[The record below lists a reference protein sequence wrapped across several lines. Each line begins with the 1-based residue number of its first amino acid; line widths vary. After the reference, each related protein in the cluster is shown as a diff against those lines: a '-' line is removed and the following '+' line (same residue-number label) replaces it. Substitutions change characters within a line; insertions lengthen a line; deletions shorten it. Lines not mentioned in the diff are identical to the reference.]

1 MHSGCP
7 GKCKVTAS
15 RSGQPLTVSAKP
27 ALRGQDPVCPQNSS
41 PQGREPLSG
50 ATRNRWGRA
59 EPPGQPQCPHTGL
72 RALMSPSGGDTPCTT
87 AQDVPGDRRLGGA
100 HPLTCCAALSASSA
114 NSTDRPFSACLRDP
128 HVLLFSEAQEGSG
141 VVSDPRALREE
152 ETLRGRDTQARKLGE
167 QPTRHPTSQHHAP
180 TGAPCASPN
189 QDPHCSKSRR
199 PGHL

>member
-1 MHSGCP
+1 MHHGTGCP
-7 GKCKVTAS
+7 W
-15 RSGQPLTVSAKP
+15 GQAP
-27 ALRGQDPVCPQNSS
+27 R
-41 PQGREPLSG
+41 
-50 ATRNRWGRA
+50 
-59 EPPGQPQCPHTGL
+59 
-72 RALMSPSGGDTPCTT
+72 
-87 AQDVPGDRRLGGA
+87 GA

-152 ETLRGRDTQARKLGE
+152 ETLKGRDTQARKLGE